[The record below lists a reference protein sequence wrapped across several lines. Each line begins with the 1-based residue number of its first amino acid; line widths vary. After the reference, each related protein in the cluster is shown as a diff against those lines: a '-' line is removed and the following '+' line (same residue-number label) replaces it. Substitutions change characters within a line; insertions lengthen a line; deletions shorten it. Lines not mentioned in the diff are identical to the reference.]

1 MPTSLRNCLYKWTRV
16 PLLFGLMVCAVFCH
30 AEPISVEHACAP
42 KPQFNQFQ
50 PPEHGWSPGTGT
62 IFLNAPC
69 WLRISQSLEKSKL
82 LSIKTIWIDVSL
94 YDLQGKILGRAIHA
108 GEQSNAIVSA
118 NRISFITEGAAFPL
132 YIKLEVSPTTSF
144 YDQIEVESLDLN
156 EVNRSAQ
163 SFDSISIA
171 QASVL
176 LGFALITMTFGV
188 LLRDLT
194 YLLFSLFAFFQ
205 AAFLVFNN
213 GLIFSLWN
221 VPPWLPSLFLFT
233 SWPASALQ
241 SLIVTRMA
249 GFSKHSPNLHRVML
263 LIALLYFCLIPLD
276 QYFHSAAMNLQDY
289 LGLVWYPLALFG
301 VIRAITLRRRG
312 SAILFLGLLPIA
324 SFWWPHAV
332 ANLLPI
338 SWGLNREIPTGSA
351 LEIIQNLFF
360 PALFCLGIAYRS
372 LLLHREAIRIARS
385 DKLTGLLNRERLAH
399 RGDSIIGAKNK
410 QSIAVA
416 ALNIDRFKAINE
428 TLGYDIGDATLVAV
442 GHRLASIPMT
452 IVGRS
457 QSDQFFT
464 IWFDAEKIELFR
476 RHIQELF
483 FAPIVVSQQ
492 IIDVSLSVG
501 ITSQSGVSMRL
512 QMRCAEIALNVARNE
527 KTGWEVYRPEMETA
541 KLGDLH
547 LLSEL
552 RTAISENQLRLYL
565 QPKVRL
571 SDGAVTSAEALVRWQ
586 HPERGMIPP
595 YQFIPFAENTGNIS
609 AITEWMLSQAMQCT
623 ASWRNEGH
631 PIQISV
637 NLSAFDL
644 RNHRIVSVMETLRDA
659 HGASTADIRL
669 EVTESSVMNN
679 PETSIQVLHALHA
692 HGYSIAIDDFG
703 TGYSSLAYLQKMP
716 VTELKIDRV
725 FVAGV
730 TADTDAATLLLS
742 TIELGQRLKL
752 SIVAEG
758 VEAAQEW
765 ILLKSFGCDYIQG
778 WFAAKAMPASDFLL
792 WANNNTPFIFPRTI
806 TANSSSNQTQENRFK
821 EIK

>member
-1 MPTSLRNCLYKWTRV
+1 MSTSLRSCLPKWTHLT
-16 PLLFGLMVCAVFCH
+16 LLFGLLLCVFACQ
-30 AEPISVEHACAP
+30 AEPITVEHACAL
-42 KPQFNQFQ
+42 QTRFNHLQA
-50 PPEHGWSPGTGT
+50 PEGGWKPGTGT

-69 WLRISQSLEKSKL
+69 WLRIAQNPGKNKL
-82 LSIKTIWIDVSL
+82 LSIKAIWIDVSL
-94 YDLQGKILGRAIHA
+94 YDAQRKMLGRAIHA
-108 GEQSNAIVSA
+108 GEKSNAIVSA
-118 NRISFITEGAAFPL
+118 NRISFITEDAAFPL
-132 YIKLEVSPTTSF
+132 YIKLNVSPTTSF
-144 YDQIEVESLDLN
+144 YDQVEVESLDLN

-171 QASVL
+171 QTSIL
-176 LGFALITMTFGV
+176 LGFALITLTFGL

-194 YLLFSLFAFFQ
+194 YLLFSLFSFFQ

-213 GLIFSLWN
+213 GLIFSLWD
-221 VPPWLPSLFLFT
+221 VPLWLPSLFLFT

-249 GFSKHSPNLHRVML
+249 GFSKHSPNLHRAM
-263 LIALLYFCLIPLD
+263 IMMALLYFCLMPLD
-276 QYFHSAAMNLQDY
+276 QYFHLAAMNLQDY
-289 LGLVWYPLALFG
+289 LGLAWYPLALFG
-301 VIRAITLRRRG
+301 VIRAVRLRRRG
-312 SAILFLGLLPIA
+312 SAILFLGLLPMA
-324 SFWWPHAV
+324 VFWWPHAV

-338 SWGLNREIPTGSA
+338 SWGLDREIPTGTS

-360 PALFCLGIAYRS
+360 PALFCLSIAYRS

-399 RGDSIIGAKNK
+399 RGDSIIRSKNK
-410 QSIAVA
+410 PSIAVA

-428 TLGYDIGDATLVAV
+428 TLGYDIGDAALVEV
-442 GHRLASIPMT
+442 GKRLASIPSA

-464 IWFDAEKIELFR
+464 IWFDAEKINLFR
-476 RHIQELF
+476 QHIQELF
-483 FAPIVVSQQ
+483 FAPIVVNQQ
-492 IIDVSLSVG
+492 MIDISLSIG
-501 ITSQSGVSMRL
+501 ITSQPDVNMRL
-512 QMRCAEIALNVARNE
+512 RMRCAEIALNVARNE

-571 SDGAVTSAEALVRWQ
+571 SDGSVTSAEALVRWQ
-586 HPERGMIPP
+586 HPDRGMIPP

-609 AITEWMLSQAMQCT
+609 AITEWMLNQAMQCV
-623 ASWRNEGH
+623 ADWRNQDH
-631 PIQISV
+631 PIQISI

-644 RNHRIVSVMETLRDA
+644 RNHRIVSLMETLRDA

-669 EVTESSVMNN
+669 EVTESSVMND
-679 PETSIQVLHALHA
+679 PETSIQVLHALHTA
-692 HGYSIAIDDFG
+692 GYSIAIDDFG

-730 TADTDAATLLLS
+730 TANTDAATLLLS

-765 ILLKSFGCDYIQG
+765 SLLKSFGCDYIQG
-778 WFAAKAMPASDFLL
+778 WFAAKAMPASEFLL
-792 WANNNTPFIFPRTI
+792 WIDKNAPFVFAQKSAEDSYSTPNIQETI
-806 TANSSSNQTQENRFK
+806 SRF
-821 EIK
+821 